1 MHYSAQDSKRD
12 SRPRGG
18 DGNRQLSPPLVAQIF
33 SLCVLLWHST
43 SDQWRS
49 PWQDWAHT
57 LSLLLSV
64 SSISSSPVSKWD
76 GAEMHVLI
84 HVQRI
89 WGKRTEPRSC
99 CFSSPAGI
107 LARLIELRQRAGSQI
122 KLRPILPRFPLPQQK
137 RSWFP
142 NSEEVEVMPM
152 TCLRY
157 ELLALSLP
165 VIYHPHPADG
175 FP

>member
-1 MHYSAQDSKRD
+1 MCAAMTQHLWSMALALAGLSTYPLPITVRLLGSA
-12 SRPRGG
+12 
-18 DGNRQLSPPLVAQIF
+18 
-33 SLCVLLWHST
+33 
-43 SDQWRS
+43 
-49 PWQDWAHT
+49 
-57 LSLLLSV
+57 
-64 SSISSSPVSKWD
+64 SSISSSPVSKWH

-99 CFSSPAGI
+99 CFSSPAEI